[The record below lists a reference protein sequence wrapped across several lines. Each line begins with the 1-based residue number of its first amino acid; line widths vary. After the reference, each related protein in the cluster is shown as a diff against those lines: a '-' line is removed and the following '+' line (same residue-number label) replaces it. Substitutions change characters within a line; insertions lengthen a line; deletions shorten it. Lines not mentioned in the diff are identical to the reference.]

1 MLHINNRPD
10 LSRVNLCGG
19 IFPFNLLVSLGV
31 TVTGNA
37 SVLVATVSM
46 VAASLA
52 LEHLAVLRDA
62 VTLTV
67 GNVAVVGRVGL
78 GGSPGKVVTADL
90 NIVVGELPKLVIIH
104 TEELG
109 LLGGTELETGNL
121 VDDERKDGA
130 HDEGVGSDGNDID
143 ELDVELLPVVL
154 DPATS
159 EKTVVHTIKTNN
171 VVRTEDTVCE
181 KADHTSDT
189 VLSEHVEGIV
199 DLNPVLD

>member
-31 TVTGNA
+31 TITGNA

-67 GNVAVVGRVGL
+67 GNVAVVGRVSL
-78 GGSPGKVVTADL
+78 SGSPGKVVTADL
-90 NIVVGELPKLVIIH
+90 DVVVGELSKLVVIH
-104 TEELG
+104 TEKLG
-109 LLGGTELETGNL
+109 LLSGTELETGDL

-130 HDEGVGSDGNDID
+130 HDESVGGDGNDID